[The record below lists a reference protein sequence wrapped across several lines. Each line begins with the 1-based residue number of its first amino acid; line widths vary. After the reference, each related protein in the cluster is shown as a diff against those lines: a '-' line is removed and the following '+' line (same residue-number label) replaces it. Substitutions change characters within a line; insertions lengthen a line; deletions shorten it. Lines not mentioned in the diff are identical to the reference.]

1 MKYQSNP
8 EIKEDK
14 EKVPKKL
21 KLHKKRI
28 KKKIRYQKCQE
39 RKKVMIR
46 LRIFFNK

>member
-28 KKKIRYQKCQE
+28 KKKSGIRNV
-39 RKKVMIR
+39 KKGKK
-46 LRIFFNK
+46 L